1 MFILPPAVTIT
12 IRSYEVEIERHME
25 QETAGMSMLGHV
37 NELRKRLFISV
48 IALVVTTIIG
58 FAFSQQLAEILAD
71 PIGGLSA
78 MESIDVTENVTAFM
92 KISLLAG
99 VVLALPIIVYEIFA
113 FIMPGLNRNERKWVW
128 FMMPLATL
136 FFAGGVLFAY
146 FFMLPTALPF
156 LLNFMGITT
165 APRPSTYFGF
175 VLNLLF
181 WVGLAF
187 ELPLIVFLLARIGF
201 ITARQLIKQ
210 WRIAIIVIAI
220 LSALITPTPD
230 PVNMALMM
238 LPLLTL
244 YLISILFA
252 VIAGRSRTKAREV
265 DEAEPDETPAAG

>member
-1 MFILPPAVTIT
+1 MSQDTN
-12 IRSYEVEIERHME
+12 
-25 QETAGMSMLGHV
+25 GMSVLGHV
-37 NELRKRLFISV
+37 KELRKRLLISV
-48 IALVVTTIIG
+48 IALVATTIIS
-58 FAFSQQLAEILAD
+58 FTFSQQLAQILAG

-113 FIMPGLNRNERKWVW
+113 FIMPGLNPKERKWVW
-128 FMMPLATL
+128 FMIPLATL

-187 ELPLIVFLLARIGF
+187 ELPLIVFLLARLGL
-201 ITARQLIKQ
+201 ITAKQLLKQ

-230 PVNMALMM
+230 PVNMTLMM
-238 LPLLTL
+238 LPLFTL

-252 VIAGRSRTKAREV
+252 VIAGRSRMKAREGDGEV
-265 DEAEPDETPAAG
+265 AG

>member
-1 MFILPPAVTIT
+1 MTQDT
-12 IRSYEVEIERHME
+12 N
-25 QETAGMSMLGHV
+25 GMSVLGHV
-37 NELRKRLFISV
+37 KELRKRLLISV
-48 IALVVTTIIG
+48 IALVATTIIS
-58 FAFSQQLAEILAD
+58 FTFSQQLAQILAG

-113 FIMPGLNRNERKWVW
+113 FIMPGLNPKERKWVW
-128 FMMPLATL
+128 FMIPLATL

-187 ELPLIVFLLARIGF
+187 ELPLIVFLLARLGL
-201 ITARQLIKQ
+201 ITAKQLLKQ
-210 WRIAIIVIAI
+210 WRIAIIVIAV

-238 LPLLTL
+238 LPLFTL

-252 VIAGRSRTKAREV
+252 VIAGRSRIKAREV
-265 DEAEPDETPAAG
+265 DG

>member
-1 MFILPPAVTIT
+1 MT
-12 IRSYEVEIERHME
+12 
-25 QETAGMSMLGHV
+25 QEMNELSLLGHV
-37 NELRKRLFISV
+37 TELRKRLLISV
-48 IALVVTTIIG
+48 VALVVTTIIG
-58 FAFSQQLAEILAD
+58 FTFSQQLAEILAG

-99 VVLALPIIVYEIFA
+99 VVLALPIILYEIFA
-113 FIMPGLNRNERKWVW
+113 FIMPGLNPGERKWVW
-128 FMMPLATL
+128 IMIPLATL

-187 ELPLIVFLLARIGF
+187 ELPLIVFLLARIGI
-201 ITARQLIKQ
+201 ITAKQLAKQ
-210 WRIAIIVIAI
+210 WRIAIVVIAI

-238 LPLLTL
+238 LPLSTL

-252 VIAGRSRTKAREV
+252 VIAGRGRRKAQEDDGV
-265 DEAEPDETPAAG
+265 AVEGSPTG

>member
-1 MFILPPAVTIT
+1 MA
-12 IRSYEVEIERHME
+12 E
-25 QETAGMSMLGHV
+25 ETNAMSVLGHV
-37 NELRKRLFISV
+37 KELRKRLLISV

-58 FAFSQQLAEILAD
+58 FAFSQQLAEILAG

-99 VVLALPIIVYEIFA
+99 VVLALPILVYEIFA
-113 FIMPGLNRNERKWVW
+113 FIMPGLNPNERKWIW
-128 FMMPLATL
+128 FMIPLATL
-136 FFAGGVLFAY
+136 FFAVGVLFAY

-187 ELPLIVFLLARIGF
+187 ELPLIVFLLARLGL
-201 ITARQLIKQ
+201 ITAKQLLKQ

-238 LPLLTL
+238 LPLFTL

-252 VIAGRSRTKAREV
+252 VIAGRSRMKAQESNV
-265 DEAEPDETPAAG
+265 YEGPVETPTAE

>member
-1 MFILPPAVTIT
+1 
-12 IRSYEVEIERHME
+12 
-25 QETAGMSMLGHV
+25 MSVLEHV
-37 NELRKRLFISV
+37 NELRKRLLIIV
-48 IALVVTTIIG
+48 ITLVVTTIIG
-58 FAFSQQLAEILAD
+58 FTFSQQLAEILAG
-71 PIGGLSA
+71 PIGGLST

-99 VVLALPIIVYEIFA
+99 VVLAQPVVVYQIFA
-113 FIMPGLNRNERKWVW
+113 FILPGLNQNERKWVW
-128 FMMPLATL
+128 FMIPPATL

-187 ELPLIVFLLARIGF
+187 ELPLIVFLLARIGL
-201 ITARQLIKQ
+201 ITAKQLAKQ

-230 PVNMALMM
+230 PVNMGLMM
-238 LPLLTL
+238 LPLFIL

-252 VIAGRSRTKAREV
+252 VIARRSRNKALESDAEV
-265 DEAEPDETPAAG
+265 AD

>member
-1 MFILPPAVTIT
+1 MP
-12 IRSYEVEIERHME
+12 E
-25 QETAGMSMLGHV
+25 ETNAMSVLGHV
-37 NELRKRLFISV
+37 KELRKRLLISV

-58 FAFSQQLAEILAD
+58 FTFSQQLAEILAG

-99 VVLALPIIVYEIFA
+99 VVLALPILVYEIFA
-113 FIMPGLNRNERKWVW
+113 FIMPGLNPNERKWIW
-128 FMMPLATL
+128 FMIPLATL

-187 ELPLIVFLLARIGF
+187 ELPLIVFLLARLGL
-201 ITARQLIKQ
+201 ITAKQLLKQ

-238 LPLLTL
+238 VPLFTL

-252 VIAGRSRTKAREV
+252 VIAGRSRMKAQESNE
-265 DEAEPDETPAAG
+265 DEGPLETPIAE

>member
-1 MFILPPAVTIT
+1 MA
-12 IRSYEVEIERHME
+12 E
-25 QETAGMSMLGHV
+25 ETNAMSVLGHV
-37 NELRKRLFISV
+37 KELRKRLLISV

-58 FAFSQQLAEILAD
+58 FAFSQQLAEILAG

-99 VVLALPIIVYEIFA
+99 VVMALPILVYEIFA
-113 FIMPGLNRNERKWVW
+113 FIMPGLNPNERKWIW
-128 FMMPLATL
+128 FMIPLATL
-136 FFAGGVLFAY
+136 FFAVGVLFAY

-187 ELPLIVFLLARIGF
+187 ELPLIVFLLARLGL
-201 ITARQLIKQ
+201 ITAKQLLKQ

-238 LPLLTL
+238 LPLFTL

-252 VIAGRSRTKAREV
+252 VIAGRSRMKAQESNV
-265 DEAEPDETPAAG
+265 DEGPVETPTAE

>member
-1 MFILPPAVTIT
+1 
-12 IRSYEVEIERHME
+12 ME
-25 QETAGMSMLGHV
+25 QETTGMSVLEHV
-37 NELRKRLFISV
+37 NELRKRLLIIV
-48 IALVVTTIIG
+48 ITLVVTTIIG
-58 FAFSQQLAEILAD
+58 FTFSQQLAEILAG
-71 PIGGLSA
+71 PIGGLST

-99 VVLALPIIVYEIFA
+99 VVLALPVVVYQIFA
-113 FIMPGLNRNERKWVW
+113 FILPGLNQNERKWVW
-128 FMMPLATL
+128 FMIPLATL

-187 ELPLIVFLLARIGF
+187 ELPLIVFLLARIGL
-201 ITARQLIKQ
+201 ITAKQLAKQ

-230 PVNMALMM
+230 PVNMGLMM
-238 LPLLTL
+238 LPLFIL

-252 VIAGRSRTKAREV
+252 VIAGRSRNKALESDAEV
-265 DEAEPDETPAAG
+265 AG

>member
-1 MFILPPAVTIT
+1 
-12 IRSYEVEIERHME
+12 ME
-25 QETAGMSMLGHV
+25 QETTGMSVLEHV
-37 NELRKRLFISV
+37 NELRKRLLIIV
-48 IALVVTTIIG
+48 ITLVVTTIIG
-58 FAFSQQLAEILAD
+58 FTFSQQLAEILAG
-71 PIGGLSA
+71 PIGGLST

-99 VVLALPIIVYEIFA
+99 VVLAQPVVVYQIFA
-113 FIMPGLNRNERKWVW
+113 FILPGLNQNERKWVW
-128 FMMPLATL
+128 FMIPLATL

-187 ELPLIVFLLARIGF
+187 ELPLIVFLLARIGL
-201 ITARQLIKQ
+201 ITAKQLAKQ

-230 PVNMALMM
+230 PVNMGLMM
-238 LPLLTL
+238 LPLFIL

-252 VIAGRSRTKAREV
+252 VIARRSRNKALESDAEV
-265 DEAEPDETPAAG
+265 AD

>member
-1 MFILPPAVTIT
+1 MEREAV
-12 IRSYEVEIERHME
+12 
-25 QETAGMSMLGHV
+25 GMSMLGHV
-37 NELRKRLFISV
+37 NELRKRLLISV

>member
-1 MFILPPAVTIT
+1 MKQDTNEL
-12 IRSYEVEIERHME
+12 SL
-25 QETAGMSMLGHV
+25 LGHV
-37 NELRKRLFISV
+37 NELRKRLLISV
-48 IALVVTTIIG
+48 IALVVTTMVG
-58 FAFSQQLAEILAD
+58 FAFSQQLAEILAG

-113 FIMPGLNRNERKWVW
+113 FIMPGLNTSERKWVW
-128 FMMPLATL
+128 FMIPLATL
-136 FFAGGVLFAY
+136 FFAAGVLFAY

-175 VLNLLF
+175 VLNLVF

-187 ELPLIVFLLARIGF
+187 ELPLIVFLLARIGI
-201 ITARQLIKQ
+201 ITAKQLAKQ
-210 WRIAIIVIAI
+210 WRIAIVVIAI
-220 LSALITPTPD
+220 MSALITPTPD

-238 LPLLTL
+238 LPLFTL

-252 VIAGRSRTKAREV
+252 VIAGRSRRKAQQGDGEQPV
-265 DEAEPDETPAAG
+265 EGPAAE

>member
-1 MFILPPAVTIT
+1 MP
-12 IRSYEVEIERHME
+12 E
-25 QETAGMSMLGHV
+25 ETNAMSVLGHV
-37 NELRKRLFISV
+37 KELRKRLLISV

-58 FAFSQQLAEILAD
+58 FAFSQQLAEILAG

-113 FIMPGLNRNERKWVW
+113 FIMPGLNPNERKWIW
-128 FMMPLATL
+128 FMIPLATL
-136 FFAGGVLFAY
+136 FFAVGVLFAY

-187 ELPLIVFLLARIGF
+187 ELPLIVFLLARLGLV
-201 ITARQLIKQ
+201 TAKQLVEAMAH
-210 WRIAIIVIAI
+210 RHHRHCHPVCPHHPHARPGEHGVNDAA
-220 LSALITPTPD
+220 ALHL
-230 PVNMALMM
+230 VSHQY
-238 LPLLTL
+238 PLRRHC
-244 YLISILFA
+244 
-252 VIAGRSRTKAREV
+252 GPQ
-265 DEAEPDETPAAG
+265 PDESPGKQRR

>member
-1 MFILPPAVTIT
+1 
-12 IRSYEVEIERHME
+12 ME
-25 QETAGMSMLGHV
+25 QETTGMSVLEHV
-37 NELRKRLFISV
+37 NELRKRLLIIV
-48 IALVVTTIIG
+48 ITLVVTTIIG
-58 FAFSQQLAEILAD
+58 FTFSQQLAEILAG
-71 PIGGLSA
+71 PIGGLST
-78 MESIDVTENVTAFM
+78 MESIDVTKNVTAFM

-99 VVLALPIIVYEIFA
+99 VVLALPVVV
-113 FIMPGLNRNERKWVW
+113 PGLNQNERKWVW
-128 FMMPLATL
+128 FMIPLATL

-187 ELPLIVFLLARIGF
+187 ELPLIVFLLARIGL
-201 ITARQLIKQ
+201 ITAKQLAKQ

-230 PVNMALMM
+230 PVNMGLMM
-238 LPLLTL
+238 LPLFIL

-252 VIAGRSRTKAREV
+252 VIARRSRNKALESDAEV
-265 DEAEPDETPAAG
+265 AD

>member
-1 MFILPPAVTIT
+1 
-12 IRSYEVEIERHME
+12 ME
-25 QETAGMSMLGHV
+25 QETTGMSVLGHV
-37 NELRKRLFISV
+37 NELRKRLLIIV

-58 FAFSQQLAEILAD
+58 FTFSQQLAEILAD

-78 MESIDVTENVTAFM
+78 MEAIDVTENVTAFM

-99 VVLALPIIVYEIFA
+99 VVLALPVVVYEIFA
-113 FIMPGLNRNERKWVW
+113 FILPGLNQNERKWVW
-128 FMMPLATL
+128 FMIPLATL

-187 ELPLIVFLLARIGF
+187 ELPLIVFLLARIGL
-201 ITARQLIKQ
+201 ITAKQLAKQ

-220 LSALITPTPD
+220 LLSLIPPD
-230 PVNMALMM
+230 PVNMGLMM
-238 LPLLTL
+238 LPLFIL

-252 VIAGRSRTKAREV
+252 VIAGRSRNKALESDAEV
-265 DEAEPDETPAAG
+265 AG

>member
-1 MFILPPAVTIT
+1 MSQDTN
-12 IRSYEVEIERHME
+12 
-25 QETAGMSMLGHV
+25 GMSVLGHV
-37 NELRKRLFISV
+37 KELRKRLLISV
-48 IALVVTTIIG
+48 IALVATTIIS
-58 FAFSQQLAEILAD
+58 FTFSQQLAQILAG

-113 FIMPGLNRNERKWVW
+113 FIMPGLNPKERKWVW
-128 FMMPLATL
+128 FMIPLATL

-187 ELPLIVFLLARIGF
+187 ELPLIVFLLARLGL
-201 ITARQLIKQ
+201 ITARQLLKQ

-238 LPLLTL
+238 LPLFTL

-252 VIAGRSRTKAREV
+252 VIAGRSRMKAREGDGEV
-265 DEAEPDETPAAG
+265 AG

>member
-1 MFILPPAVTIT
+1 
-12 IRSYEVEIERHME
+12 
-25 QETAGMSMLGHV
+25 
-37 NELRKRLFISV
+37 
-48 IALVVTTIIG
+48 
-58 FAFSQQLAEILAD
+58 
-71 PIGGLSA
+71 
-78 MESIDVTENVTAFM
+78 
-92 KISLLAG
+92 
-99 VVLALPIIVYEIFA
+99 LPIVVYEIFA
-113 FIMPGLNRNERKWVW
+113 FIMPGLNPKERSWVW
-128 FMMPLATL
+128 FMIPLATL

-187 ELPLIVFLLARIGF
+187 ELPLIVFLLARLGL
-201 ITARQLIKQ
+201 ITAKQLLKQ

-238 LPLLTL
+238 LPLFTL
-244 YLISILFA
+244 YLISIFFA
-252 VIAGRSRTKAREV
+252 VIAGRSRMKAQE
-265 DEAEPDETPAAG
+265 EYEGSEPLETPGTE